1 MLLDNGP
8 CHKHLQF
15 STGQQ
20 YCNLLPILVF
30 PKSAR
35 CQTELLPAF
44 FRYLWRWY
52 PPLREFFLNPLLQE
66 TFWASFPF
74 MLQKGKRILQYVFFP
89 SEKKEGGRNRESFLS
104 ESSLT
109 QGCCISTDYQ
119 QKTKKD
125 KKGTQ
130 KMQPFFTDSQVSF
143 RNFCRMIQVIRMI
156 TVIGRKAGFFFSNTE

>member
-1 MLLDNGP
+1 
-8 CHKHLQF
+8 
-15 STGQQ
+15 
-20 YCNLLPILVF
+20 
-30 PKSAR
+30 
-35 CQTELLPAF
+35 
-44 FRYLWRWY
+44 
-52 PPLREFFLNPLLQE
+52 
-66 TFWASFPF
+66 

-119 QKTKKD
+119 QNTKKD

-130 KMQPFFTDSQVSF
+130 KMQPFFTDRQVSF